1 MNTVV
6 IPELPVGVHEI
17 NVTYNG
23 NFKYLENRSSK
34 LINVTP
40 IVTTVNDVIIE
51 DYRNG
56 TVVIKVIGNNA
67 TGNVTVKHKN
77 ENYTVT
83 LVNATATLD
92 LRVFNNTHPGKN
104 NFTIFYSGDANHNPV
119 EYNTTLYLPKW
130 DSEVNVTTAD
140 IMVGGVEAC
149 TD

>member
-1 MNTVV
+1 MTEFANITVGENAVLNITIPADAYGNVTIKVANKTIIVAVYGGLNTVV

-23 NFKYLENRSSK
+23 NYRYLENRSSK

-40 IVTTVNDVIIE
+40 IVTTINDVIIE

-92 LRVFNNTHPGKN
+92 LRK
-104 NFTIFYSGDANHNPV
+104 S
-119 EYNTTLYLPKW
+119 
-130 DSEVNVTTAD
+130 
-140 IMVGGVEAC
+140 M
-149 TD
+149 